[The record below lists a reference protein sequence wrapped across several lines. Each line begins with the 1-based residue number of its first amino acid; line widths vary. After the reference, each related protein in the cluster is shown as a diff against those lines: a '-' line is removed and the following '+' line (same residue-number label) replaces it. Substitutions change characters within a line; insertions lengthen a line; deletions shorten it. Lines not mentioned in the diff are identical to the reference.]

1 MYGKIKFMFQTTHQL
16 KMIHVIWGS
25 AFGPVWL
32 VAGLPAAGEFGRH
45 QPRGLLVAEETQAT
59 GGVLEPAPRGWR
71 VGGKIW

>member
-1 MYGKIKFMFQTTHQL
+1 MG
-16 KMIHVIWGS
+16 VS
-25 AFGPVWL
+25 VWL